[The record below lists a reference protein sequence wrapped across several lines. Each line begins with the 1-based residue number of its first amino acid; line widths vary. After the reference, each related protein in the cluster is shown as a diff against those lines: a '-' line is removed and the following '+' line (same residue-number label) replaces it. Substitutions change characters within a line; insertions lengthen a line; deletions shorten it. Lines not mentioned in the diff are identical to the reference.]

1 MTKCFTYS
9 IEKKDKNDIPTILFN
24 IVESKSLKFLPKNA
38 QFRGIVCDQYS
49 FTVDYYNNSNNKLLS
64 LRKKHHNNFLIS
76 SSQINYGK
84 FIQYY
89 KRYEKNN
96 TIEGVSIEKTFFFVT
111 NLINFRIYN

>member
-1 MTKCFTYS
+1 MKCFTCV
-9 IEKKDKNDIPTILFN
+9 IEKNNNDNIPTISFN
-24 IVESKSLKFLPKNA
+24 IVESKNLKFLPKNA
-38 QFRGIVCDQYS
+38 QFRGINCDQYS
-49 FTVDYYNNSNNKLLS
+49 FNVDYYNNSNNKLLS

-96 TIEGVSIEKTFFFVT
+96 NFEGISIDKTFF
-111 NLINFRIYN
+111 L